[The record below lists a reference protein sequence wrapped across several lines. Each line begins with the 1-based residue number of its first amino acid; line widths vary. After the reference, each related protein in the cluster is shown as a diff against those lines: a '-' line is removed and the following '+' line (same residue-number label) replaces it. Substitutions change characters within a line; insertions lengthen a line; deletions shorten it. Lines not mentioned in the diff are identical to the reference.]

1 MLARLRHR
9 LETAIPRAADPAAA
23 GRLRGELACL
33 LARYG
38 DLDRARKEVA
48 TLRAEFHHQPEIG
61 VSAWLALT
69 EGLIAYYAD
78 LDTGCRDKLLRA
90 HSLSAAARLHSLQA
104 LSAAWLALLDYVE
117 HDGDSMAQRLRH
129 AFDLSAPDDHGVR
142 ARACVVAGQ
151 AYHWGGRLD
160 RAQPWYDRAR
170 HHALAEG
177 DDAMMS
183 AILFNRSAI
192 QMNLQREAEAQGVV
206 GLGVPTASGALARQ
220 SGEVLMGAESTERFD
235 QMVGA
240 TSLSVLHP
248 LLRAQILTIHGQADE
263 ALALFEQH
271 YAAGMT
277 QGMAGRVALLR
288 ADMARCEALRTQVAR
303 ALELAREAEDGL
315 DSLED
320 LEDRAA
326 TRCRL
331 IQVYDSCG
339 GAAERALALSH
350 RELAASHWQTHL
362 SQQARW
368 VERLDTVLGPSVA
381 AQRALGPRLAG

>member
-38 DLDRARKEVA
+38 DLDRARQEVA
-48 TLRAEFHHQPEIG
+48 TLRAEFHQRPEIG
-61 VSAWLALT
+61 VSAWLALA

-117 HDGDSMAQRLRH
+117 HDGESMAQRLRH
-129 AFDLSAPDDHGVR
+129 ALDLSTPNDHGVR

-160 RAQPWYDRAR
+160 CAQPWYDRAR

-206 GLGVPTASGALARQ
+206 GLGTPSSSGALARQ

-263 ALALFEQH
+263 ALALYEQH
-271 YAAGMT
+271 YTAGME
-277 QGMAGRVALLR
+277 QGMGGRVALLR
-288 ADMARCEALRTQVAR
+288 SDMARCEALRSHAAR
-303 ALELAREAEDGL
+303 ALELAREAEEGL
-315 DSLED
+315 ASLED

-331 IQVYDSCG
+331 IQVYEDCG
-339 GAAERALALSH
+339 GEPERALALTH

-362 SQQARW
+362 AQQARW
-368 VERLDTVLGPSVA
+368 VERLDAVLGPTA
-381 AQRALGPRLAG
+381 AA